1 MKALLPCR
9 RAFFFPLTF
18 FEELNFALSEKGIYF
33 EKQST
38 FMNKEI
44 AEESIQEIRAIME
57 RSTRF
62 ISFSGISG
70 VLAGIYALVAAGII
84 LNHSQEMSDAGYS
97 TMEMSRSSGALVEE
111 TDFIYKIGVITLTA
125 ALLTGI
131 VFSLRKA
138 RITGQ
143 SLFGTAARRMA
154 LNLFIP
160 LLLGGFFCL
169 ILIDKGLI
177 GFLPG
182 ASLLFYGIALIS
194 ASKYTHAEMWYL
206 GLFEGILG
214 LAASYQPEYGIYF
227 WATGFGFLHIL
238 YGSILYFRYER

>member
-1 MKALLPCR
+1 
-9 RAFFFPLTF
+9 
-18 FEELNFALSEKGIYF
+18 
-33 EKQST
+33 
-38 FMNKEI
+38 MNKEI

-70 VLAGIYALVAAGII
+70 ILAGIYALVAVVIL
-84 LNHSQEMSDAGYS
+84 LNHDPKQVDAHYS
-97 TMEMSRSSGALVEE
+97 RTATRSAQDAVVVE
-111 TDFIYKIGVITLTA
+111 TDFIYQVGLITLTA
-125 ALLTGI
+125 ALLTGV

-138 RITGQ
+138 RVTGQ

-160 LLLGGFFCL
+160 LMLGGFFCL
-169 ILIDKGLI
+169 ILMDQGLV
-177 GFLPG
+177 FLLPG

-214 LAASYQPEYGIYF
+214 LAACYQPEYGLYF
-227 WATGFGFLHIL
+227 WAAGFGFLHIL